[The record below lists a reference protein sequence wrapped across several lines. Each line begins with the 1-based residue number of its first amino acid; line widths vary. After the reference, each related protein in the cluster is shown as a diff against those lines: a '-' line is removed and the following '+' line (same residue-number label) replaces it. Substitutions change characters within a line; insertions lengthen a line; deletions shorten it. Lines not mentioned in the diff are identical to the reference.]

1 MQQDPIQILEV
12 RAGDAERPTTATAA
26 VSADGSNA
34 IFIALSEQLDR
45 RRAQPMATADE
56 VLAVRGRAD
65 LVERFVP
72 LVSARASGVIQLT
85 EEQLRDCLLDLSDY
99 RSRVDGEHYQP
110 LELRQRLEITG
121 EVEAILWDANASV
134 AAAAQEAL
142 NRTSR

>member
-1 MQQDPIQILEV
+1 MQEDQIQILEV
-12 RAGDAERPTTATAA
+12 RAGDAGRPTTATAS
-26 VSADGSNA
+26 VSADGANA

-56 VLAVRGRAD
+56 VLTVRDRAD

-85 EEQLRDCLLDLSDY
+85 EDQLRDCLVDLSDY
-99 RSRVDGEHYQP
+99 RGRVDGEHYQP
-110 LELRQRLEITG
+110 LELRERLEVTAA
-121 EVEAILWDANASV
+121 VEAILWDANAAV